1 MLKPRKVKFWA
12 QKKEKENIEFRTF
25 LKINAYEDELDQ
37 QFLQLHNELFADYD
51 CSKCRNCCK
60 QYAGNIPEADIEK
73 DAKYLSMSAEVFKKK
88 YLKQVESNGTYQ
100 TIHMP
105 CDFLTD
111 ESSCRLEECKP
122 ESCKK
127 YPYTNQP
134 ERLQS
139 LYSVI
144 ESASVCPVVF
154 EIIERLKEEYSFQ
167 HRG

>member
-1 MLKPRKVKFWA
+1 MLKPRKVRFWA

-25 LKINAYEDELDQ
+25 LKINADEDELDQ
-37 QFLQLHNELFADYD
+37 QFLQLHNELFTDYD
-51 CSKCRNCCK
+51 CNKCRNCCK

-73 DAKYLSMSAEVFKKK
+73 DAEYINISTEKFKHK
-88 YLKQVESNGTYQ
+88 YLKQADLEGMYQ
-100 TIHMP
+100 TIHIP
-105 CDFLTD
+105 CDFLNDDGT
-111 ESSCRLEECKP
+111 CRLEDCKP

-139 LYSVI
+139 LYSVL
-144 ESASVCPVVF
+144 ETVSVCPVAF
-154 EIIERLKEEYSFQ
+154 EILERLKEEYNFQ